1 MNVGRG
7 FFRAWI
13 LVSVLWI
20 LGAGAIA
27 YSIVAPDTIQGSFQ
41 PSGRLKEGVP
51 WETDYTKPFYDVMR
65 SPAAEKLAVV
75 FFPVERRYRTEW
87 EKASDMHVVLMP
99 DGSRVYMND
108 GYNEADRAY
117 IATQFWDQR
126 WRRWGHAAAIIA
138 LWAFVPCVLL
148 FILGYSLLWVAR
160 GFTRA

>member
-1 MNVGRG
+1 M
-7 FFRAWI
+7 
-13 LVSVLWI
+13 
-20 LGAGAIA
+20 
-27 YSIVAPDTIQGSFQ
+27 
-41 PSGRLKEGVP
+41 P

-126 WRRWGHAAAIIA
+126 WRR
-138 LWAFVPCVLL
+138 
-148 FILGYSLLWVAR
+148 
-160 GFTRA
+160 